1 MTMISEEQI
10 PTAQVRELMQ
20 AYFGTFLPN
29 DAVTSAMQA
38 FEREYPIEDAIE
50 WLHERHD

>member
-20 AYFGTFLPN
+20 AYFGTFFTQRRG
-29 DAVTSAMQA
+29 D
-38 FEREYPIEDAIE
+38 
-50 WLHERHD
+50 